1 VITAARRV
9 MTSASGLHV
18 MRINKK
24 PSRIRLCWLVLLP
37 AAFIPCAVADPVAG
51 QQPQAPPVTE
61 PAERKVPAGTA
72 EKPPAPAPTFTPSE
86 QIGAD
91 SAVSFPVDI

>member
-1 VITAARRV
+1 MHLKNRQTRYQ
-9 MTSASGLHV
+9 
-18 MRINKK
+18 
-24 PSRIRLCWLVLLP
+24 LCSLVLL
-37 AAFIPCAVADPVAG
+37 AAVFIPCAGADPVTG

-61 PAERKVPAGTA
+61 PAERKVPAGPA
-72 EKPPAPAPTFTPSE
+72 QQPPAPAPTFTPSE